1 MTLPAIN
8 SLANMEYM
16 LYGGASGLNANTPS
30 YMNGY
35 MANNGLYG
43 NYMYNPSLYNNA
55 QANGANSTENQSVN
69 TGTKGTA
76 SQSTASAQDLKTLSD
91 YYAKELSPSESL
103 ASAVIMGG
111 AFGAL
116 SMHPRLITHPWNSI
130 TTLKEVNDMFK
141 GVRVDG
147 SDMNKLWREN
157 NAVMRDAYFRMHKA
171 AARSKSKLN
180 LIRQRYTKEE
190 YTRLKNM
197 MQQALDSKDINKIA
211 EASSALERAYVNNGR
226 IPRAW
231 NKIKNF
237 FGSKSEVP
245 TVASRL
251 ADTKAIEQGAKTL
264 ISDNKMSFTKALKK
278 GGGVKG
284 GIFFA
289 AIELFMN
296 WDKIKTA
303 FSKDDSTGW
312 KQVGQT
318 TTKAVGNAI
327 GWAAGEAAG
336 VWAATALGAKIGTI
350 FGPGIGTVIGGI
362 AGFVGGS
369 IGMWLAG
376 KATKAIVGQDVADKV
391 TANNLTKTPEGQTQ
405 LLSLVSQKVQSGEKV
420 PENVI
425 FSANKIL
432 AGMEQA

>member
-1 MTLPAIN
+1 
-8 SLANMEYM
+8 
-16 LYGGASGLNANTPS
+16 
-30 YMNGY
+30 
-35 MANNGLYG
+35 
-43 NYMYNPSLYNNA
+43 
-55 QANGANSTENQSVN
+55 
-69 TGTKGTA
+69 
-76 SQSTASAQDLKTLSD
+76 
-91 YYAKELSPSESL
+91 
-103 ASAVIMGG
+103 
-111 AFGAL
+111 
-116 SMHPRLITHPWNSI
+116 
-130 TTLKEVNDMFK
+130 
-141 GVRVDG
+141 
-147 SDMNKLWREN
+147 
-157 NAVMRDAYFRMHKA
+157 
-171 AARSKSKLN
+171 
-180 LIRQRYTKEE
+180 
-190 YTRLKNM
+190 
-197 MQQALDSKDINKIA
+197 
-211 EASSALERAYVNNGR
+211 
-226 IPRAW
+226 
-231 NKIKNF
+231 
-237 FGSKSEVP
+237 
-245 TVASRL
+245 
-251 ADTKAIEQGAKTL
+251 
-264 ISDNKMSFTKALKK
+264 MSFTKALKK